1 MQITPTSLTIT
12 QLLGSANEQYVI
24 PPYQR
29 RYSWH
34 EKQLWELIEDISLL
48 EGSDTHLL
56 GNIVCLTGHHVAGIN
71 KLELVDGQQRLTSIS
86 ILLFCILEKL
96 KQENEASEAQ
106 DIERLLQ
113 AKALGASPVRK
124 IALDSLDA
132 EEFEKHI
139 ANRDAQDGAN
149 FNLALAFKI
158 FRQWVRTKELPQIGT
173 FLYRLKNQAIII
185 RLDVSDAKDA
195 FKLFET
201 INNRGLRLSPTDIIK
216 NFVLGNAARFGKQEL
231 ELARNRWAEL
241 IQNLDGT
248 NFEAFFRHF
257 LTAQIRRRIT
267 ASYVVSNFKA
277 LFMRTV
283 KEAAQL
289 PDRHWYTGE
298 DDEEVSRAEESDSAE
313 PAPEGALESEDELE
327 GMEQI
332 TFADFL
338 KGIVQSAKVYSDIVL
353 AKTGVPKIDRHLVNL
368 RMIKSVQTYGF
379 LMSLRAG
386 GCSDHDFTDV
396 LRLTEAFLLRRHV
409 CRERANENETVFARL
424 CGVDPKEP
432 VPTVREAFREYCP
445 SDDKF
450 REEFATGSFP
460 AGLIDRARYFL
471 EQIELHKHGK
481 YPELLVAGPDAVHVE
496 HIIPQK
502 IKTKKAKDQFGDWPV
517 YLGLKA
523 ELLHP
528 KYVGRIGN
536 MTLFA
541 GALNIGASNN
551 PYERKKAAYEESAI
565 KMTNSLPTEFPEF
578 RFEQVDERSTRFA
591 TLAVTLWPMP

>member
-34 EKQLWELIEDISLL
+34 EKQLWELIDDISLL

-158 FRQWVRTKELPQIGT
+158 FRQWVRPKELPQIGT

-277 LFMRTV
+277 LFMRSV
-283 KEAAQL
+283 KEVAQL

-298 DDEEVSRAEESDSAE
+298 DDEE
-313 PAPEGALESEDELE
+313 
-327 GMEQI
+327 
-332 TFADFL
+332 
-338 KGIVQSAKVYSDIVL
+338 
-353 AKTGVPKIDRHLVNL
+353 
-368 RMIKSVQTYGF
+368 
-379 LMSLRAG
+379 
-386 GCSDHDFTDV
+386 
-396 LRLTEAFLLRRHV
+396 
-409 CRERANENETVFARL
+409 
-424 CGVDPKEP
+424 
-432 VPTVREAFREYCP
+432 
-445 SDDKF
+445 
-450 REEFATGSFP
+450 
-460 AGLIDRARYFL
+460 
-471 EQIELHKHGK
+471 
-481 YPELLVAGPDAVHVE
+481 
-496 HIIPQK
+496 
-502 IKTKKAKDQFGDWPV
+502 GD
-517 YLGLKA
+517 
-523 ELLHP
+523 
-528 KYVGRIGN
+528 
-536 MTLFA
+536 
-541 GALNIGASNN
+541 
-551 PYERKKAAYEESAI
+551 
-565 KMTNSLPTEFPEF
+565 
-578 RFEQVDERSTRFA
+578 
-591 TLAVTLWPMP
+591 